1 MSLLS
6 FVMPRMFG
14 ESFEGIKMLFS
25 NYSKMV
31 RFLLFCVFHS
41 FISLFF
47 HNFRKDGGNYGTN
60 FVNDVTEDDCRLH
73 RLFVTFKRLLDEL
86 KQN

>member
-41 FISLFF
+41 FISLFSY
-47 HNFRKDGGNYGTN
+47 NFRKGGGNHG
-60 FVNDVTEDDCRLH
+60 NDMTDDDCRLY
-73 RLFVTFKRLLDEL
+73 RLFVTFKRLIDDV

>member
-47 HNFRKDGGNYGTN
+47 YGFRKDGGNHGT
-60 FVNDVTEDDCRLH
+60 E
-73 RLFVTFKRLLDEL
+73 
-86 KQN
+86 

>member
-14 ESFEGIKMLFS
+14 ENFEGIKMLFS

-41 FISLFF
+41 FISLSF
-47 HNFRKDGGNYGTN
+47 NIFRKDGGNHG
-60 FVNDVTEDDCRLH
+60 NDMTDDDCRLY
-73 RLFVTFKRLLDEL
+73 RLFVTFKRVINEL
-86 KQN
+86 KQS

>member
-31 RFLLFCVFHS
+31 SFLSFCISRF

-47 HNFRKDGGNYGTN
+47 YNLRKGRGNHGT
-60 FVNDVTEDDCRLH
+60 E
-73 RLFVTFKRLLDEL
+73 
-86 KQN
+86 

>member
-14 ESFEGIKMLFS
+14 ENFEGIKMLFS

-41 FISLFF
+41 FISLSFN
-47 HNFRKDGGNYGTN
+47 NFRKDGGNHG
-60 FVNDVTEDDCRLH
+60 NDMTDVDCRLY
-73 RLFVTFKRLLDEL
+73 RLFVTFK
-86 KQN
+86 